1 LLHSYYISAPL
12 DTQEKNNRKQNKQSS
27 LCDPQKN
34 TLPFS
39 PCLRGKTKYGTIS
52 ALLFET
58 HTMKQFN
65 FILVLVFA
73 SLSSFAMAQTNE
85 TSADQDTIG
94 LIPFKGH
101 ETVIL
106 GQYVDYTGN
115 VHGSVGIQ
123 VEVNYLNDGIL
134 KFIGSEVTYRSQES
148 PMPPGGDSAYKSFLF
163 QATEVG
169 ETTITIQE
177 IFRGEIR
184 QEFTIVIT
192 VVAAEEK
199 E

>member
-1 LLHSYYISAPL
+1 
-12 DTQEKNNRKQNKQSS
+12 
-27 LCDPQKN
+27 
-34 TLPFS
+34 
-39 PCLRGKTKYGTIS
+39 
-52 ALLFET
+52 
-58 HTMKQFN
+58 MKQFN

-73 SLSSFAMAQTNE
+73 SLSSFAMAQTNK
-85 TSADQDTIG
+85 TSADKDTIG

-115 VHGSVGIQ
+115 VHGSVGIEA
-123 VEVNYLNDGIL
+123 EVHYLNDGIL
-134 KFIGSEVTYRSQES
+134 KFIGSEVTYKNHES
-148 PMPPGGDSAYKSFLF
+148 PMPAGGDSGYRSFLF
-163 QATEVG
+163 QATEIG

-184 QEFTIVIT
+184 KEFTIVIT
-192 VVAAEEK
+192 VVAEK